1 MLRERDL
8 PVSSTSQVREVPA
21 MAHTPASS
29 MGEAVL
35 ARRHCHVVLGSV
47 EAEATKNS
55 NLSPLAFDKGSQAVI
70 RATSYYN
77 SSISFRR
84 RQRLST

>member
-1 MLRERDL
+1 MLTERDL
-8 PVSSTSQVREVPA
+8 PVSSISRVREV
-21 MAHTPASS
+21 

-35 ARRHCHVVLGSV
+35 ARRHRHVVLEPV
-47 EAEATKNS
+47 DAEATKNS
-55 NLSPLAFDKGSQAVI
+55 NLSPFAFDKGSQAVI

-77 SSISFRR
+77 SNISFRR